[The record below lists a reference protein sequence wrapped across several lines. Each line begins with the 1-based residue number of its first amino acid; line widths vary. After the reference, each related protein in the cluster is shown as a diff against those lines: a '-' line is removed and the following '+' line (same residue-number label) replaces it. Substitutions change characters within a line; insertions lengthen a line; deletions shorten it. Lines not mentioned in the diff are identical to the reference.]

1 MAVAGQAVQFLRDN
15 LGMIENAKECSDLAE
30 ECDDAKDDELDI
42 DDRVYFVTAFSGL
55 YSPYW
60 RDARGLIYGLT
71 MHTQKKTICRAAL
84 EATCFRTC
92 EIIEAMKEDTK
103 QFGIGLNSLKVDGGM
118 SQSDIMLQIQSDLL
132 QIPVIRPTMI
142 ETTALGAAIAA
153 GLKVGF
159 WSDMD
164 DVKHCVGS
172 KRIEFEPSVTNKKA
186 VQLKRGWKD
195 AINRCFKDQDGD
207 KKDFVIVIEPS
218 ESDSLLNG
226 HMMVGLMMGVL
237 ALAIVWKQR

>member
-1 MAVAGQAVQFLRDN
+1 MGDN

-92 EIIEAMKEDTK
+92 EIIEAMKSDTK
-103 QFGIGLNSLKVDGGM
+103 QFGITLNSLKVDGGM
-118 SQSDIMLQIQSDLL
+118 SQSDIMLRIQSDLL
-132 QIPVIRPTMI
+132 QIPVIRPMMI

-159 WSDMD
+159 WSNMN

-172 KRIEFEPSVTNKKA
+172 KDGRIEFEPSVTNKKA
-186 VQLKRGWKD
+186 MQLKRGWKD
-195 AINRCFKDQDGD
+195 AINRCFKEDDDD
-207 KKDFVIVIEPS
+207 KRDSVIIIKAS
-218 ESDSLLNG
+218 ESDSLISGN
-226 HMMVGLMMGVL
+226 MMVALMMGVL
-237 ALAIVWKQR
+237 TFALVWRQR